1 MVIRVVIL
9 NVGMNITKHF
19 DKNRDLSGH
28 WNPEKENIRD
38 GSSASTTDNCYV
50 FEERLEPPEF
60 KEILF
65 NWLRNVQE
73 KVAQIYNL
81 VQDTRNIQIKGGK
94 QLEELESY
102 VQVTSSKFDEYK
114 KHQK

>member
-1 MVIRVVIL
+1 M
-9 NVGMNITKHF
+9 
-19 DKNRDLSGH
+19 
-28 WNPEKENIRD
+28 
-38 GSSASTTDNCYV
+38 
-50 FEERLEPPEF
+50 
-60 KEILF
+60 
-65 NWLRNVQE
+65 QE

-114 KHQK
+114 IAPEVKRKNYKWLTVP

>member
-1 MVIRVVIL
+1 MLEWISQNILTRIETSVAIEIQRKKISEMVVLQVPQTIVMSL
-9 NVGMNITKHF
+9 KK
-19 DKNRDLSGH
+19 D
-28 WNPEKENIRD
+28 
-38 GSSASTTDNCYV
+38 
-50 FEERLEPPEF
+50 EPPEF

-65 NWLRNVQE
+65 NWLRNMQE